1 MRNNYLRKCNT
12 CPVGLKSRPR
22 QCPAAPYIHILTRS
36 SFKGR
41 SAYELPEW
49 PEGERP
55 SDNSRAQDR
64 AEAADLTDEESRLA
78 GDYVQLYNIRGH
90 PENPGS
96 RTNARRARRAQNDV
110 LATVGVCVSTDKSA
124 KSQLAAVTKSA
135 SDGPQTQKITQIIKE
150 NECGYWLSMSHDV
163 ASYVLQYWLVCL
175 RDRLQVYISIEHI
188 CVRRYLANG

>member
-1 MRNNYLRKCNT
+1 MCNI
-12 CPVGLKSRPR
+12 CAVGRRSRPR
-22 QCPAAPYIHILTRS
+22 QCLALPYTSILTSS

-55 SDNSRAQDR
+55 SDNNYAQDR
-64 AEAADLTDEESRLA
+64 IEGTEPVDEEGRVS
-78 GDYVQLYNIRGH
+78 GDYVQQYNIRGH

-124 KSQLAAVTKSA
+124 KSQLAAVANSVNDIA
-135 SDGPQTQKITQIIKE
+135 QSQKITQIIKE
-150 NECGYWLSMSHDV
+150 NESGYWLSMSHDV
-163 ASYVLQYWLVCL
+163 TCYVLQYWLVCL
-175 RDRLQVYISIEHI
+175 RDRLQVHISIEHVCI
-188 CVRRYLANG
+188 GRHLGNG